1 MHAHASYDHVTY
13 HSLFDSNDM
22 TGVAESRH
30 DDLLSLGDIIC
41 KYDLEG
47 LVGVTLAHRHHDLS
61 QSERIVWRLK
71 EDATWIATPEQQSD
85 KALSPKNWV
94 VHTDADGAKIRP
106 TEFVPRTSGYKPEVS
121 AAEIVMAHSEFLH
134 EFIDAVTSNAAE
146 HMFGLGILHQR
157 REFNVPGTTVFETSS
172 IKNRS
177 TKAVVIPYLESDT
190 DFGGVTL
197 WHFTKL
203 KELVGKHRCA
213 SGNSGHCCDNA

>member
-1 MHAHASYDHVTY
+1 MHALARYDHVTY
-13 HSLFDSNDM
+13 QSLLDSNDM
-22 TGVAESRH
+22 IGVAESRH

-47 LVGVTLAHRHHDLS
+47 LVGVTLAHRHHNLS

-71 EDATWIATPEQQSD
+71 EDATWIATPEQQTG

-94 VHTDADGAKIRP
+94 VRADSYGTKIRP
-106 TEFVPRTSGYKPEVS
+106 TEFVPRTRMYNPEIE
-121 AAEIVMAHSEFLH
+121 AAQIVMSHSDFLR

-146 HMFGLGILHQR
+146 HAFGLGILHQR

-172 IKNRS
+172 IKNRI
-177 TKAVVIPYLESDT
+177 TKAIVIPYSDSDT
-190 DFGGVTL
+190 DLRGVTL

-203 KELVGKHRCA
+203 EGLMGKHRCA